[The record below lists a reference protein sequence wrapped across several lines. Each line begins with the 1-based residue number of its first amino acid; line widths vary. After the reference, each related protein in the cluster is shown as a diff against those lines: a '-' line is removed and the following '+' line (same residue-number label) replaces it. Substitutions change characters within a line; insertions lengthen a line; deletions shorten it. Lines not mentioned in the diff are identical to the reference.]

1 MISRFKRWLI
11 ERDID
16 PLDIVGILAFFGFV
30 FGRLYSWIGLEDEKK
45 EGGYERG
52 GGWFSHTGGL
62 LFAILMITAT
72 SGVYLIFYY
81 HPTPESAQASIR
93 YLENEVFLGRTVRQA
108 HAWSASIL
116 IFLIF
121 IHVFKCFVRRAF
133 GRPSDLNWIVG
144 SIMLFLGFYFILTG
158 RLLPWDQ
165 YSYWKTV
172 ANIEVLWNVPV
183 LGSFLVNLLYGG
195 KDVTWI
201 TLIRFYSAHVLIL
214 PLAMIVF
221 LLFHFSMLKRYG
233 VSRSKRGGGGD
244 E

>member
-1 MISRFKRWLI
+1 MILRFKRWLV

-30 FGRLYSWIGLEDEKK
+30 FGRIYSWLGLENG
-45 EGGYERG
+45 EGKLRNDG
-52 GGWFSHTGGL
+52 GRWFSHTGGL
-62 LFAILMITAT
+62 LFAVLMVTAT
-72 SGVYLIFYY
+72 SGIFLLFYY

-133 GRPSDLNWIVG
+133 GRPSELNWIVG
-144 SIMLFLGFYFILTG
+144 SILLFLGFYFILTG

-172 ANIEVLWNVPV
+172 ANIEVLWNVPI

-201 TLIRFYSAHVLIL
+201 TLIRFYSAHVLVL
-214 PLAMIVF
+214 PLAMIAF
-221 LLFHFSMLKRYG
+221 LLLHFSFLKRYG
-233 VSRSKRGGGGD
+233 LSGTKGEGGGD